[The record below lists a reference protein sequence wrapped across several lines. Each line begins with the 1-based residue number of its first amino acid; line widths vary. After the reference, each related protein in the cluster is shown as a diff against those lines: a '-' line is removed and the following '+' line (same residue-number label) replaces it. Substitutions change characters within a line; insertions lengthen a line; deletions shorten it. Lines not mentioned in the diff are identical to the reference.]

1 MMLCLLA
8 AHDDGDQPVS
18 IAAMWMSRRA
28 WPLPVVLSYA
38 AFILVGVSAGVGG
51 VLLPA
56 QIRDYDIDMATIG
69 LTFFTFS
76 AGFFLAGT
84 SAGALIGRLGTRSAL
99 LAGGA
104 GYLVAVLI
112 TAARPSFVVLVV
124 VQVLAGYGIGVLE
137 SVLNVYLSGL
147 PSATVLLNRL
157 HAFFGVGALLG
168 PLLAAWMLRSWRWT
182 SVFLVLAALT
192 AALLVG
198 FAGVLPRHHEPAPRS
213 VVRRSPRDGLLAQ
226 VLRQPAV
233 MLAAAFLS
241 VYVGLEVSVGNWA
254 FTYLVQDQA
263 QLALAAGY
271 AVSAYW
277 LGLTVGRFVISPLA
291 GRLGLTPQRMML
303 CCLMGVVGATAVTW
317 AVRGQLAG
325 VGFAL
330 VGFFLGP
337 LFPTAMALVPDLT
350 TATLVPTAIGVL
362 NAVSVVG
369 GAALPWL
376 AGAIAQGVGIW
387 TLLPYVVV
395 LGVLQLVLWQAAVG
409 RAEVR
414 ALG

>member
-1 MMLCLLA
+1 VTSLWRTFN
-8 AHDDGDQPVS
+8 
-18 IAAMWMSRRA
+18 IAAMQTSRRA

-38 AFILVGVSAGVGG
+38 AFVLVGVSAGVGG

-56 QIRDYDIDMATIG
+56 QIRDYDISMATIG
-69 LTFFTFS
+69 FTFFTFS

-84 SAGALIGRLGTRSAL
+84 STGALIGRLGTRSAL
-99 LAGGA
+99 LTGGA
-104 GYLVAVLI
+104 GFLVAALI
-112 TAARPSFVVLVV
+112 TATRPSFVVLVV

-168 PLLAAWMLRSWRWT
+168 PLLAAWMLRYWPWT
-182 SVFLVLAALT
+182 AVFLVLAVLT

-198 FAGVLPRHHEPAPRS
+198 FAVVLPRHHERAPRS
-213 VVRRSPRDGLLAQ
+213 VGRRSPLGGLFAQ
-226 VLRQPAV
+226 VLHRPAV
-233 MLAAAFLS
+233 MLAATFLS

-254 FTYLVQDQA
+254 FTYLVKDQGL
-263 QLALAAGY
+263 LALAAGY
-271 AVSAYW
+271 ALSGYW

-303 CCLMGVVGATAVTW
+303 CCLMGVVGATAITW
-317 AVRGQLAG
+317 ALHGQLAG
-325 VGFAL
+325 AGFAL

-337 LFPTAMALVPDLT
+337 LFPTAMALVPDL
-350 TATLVPTAIGVL
+350 APAALVPTAIGVL

-376 AGAIAQGVGIW
+376 AAAIAQGMGIW
-387 TLLPYVVV
+387 TLLPYVAV

-409 RAEVR
+409 RAQVR
-414 ALG
+414 TLR

>member
-1 MMLCLLA
+1 MRT
-8 AHDDGDQPVS
+8 
-18 IAAMWMSRRA
+18 SRRA

-84 SAGALIGRLGTRSAL
+84 STGALIGRLGTRSAL
-99 LAGGA
+99 IVGGA
-104 GYLVAVLI
+104 GFLVAALI
-112 TAARPSFVVLVV
+112 TATRPSFVVLVL

-168 PLLAAWMLRSWRWT
+168 PLLAAWMLRYWPWT
-182 SVFLVLAALT
+182 AVFLVLAALT
-192 AALLVG
+192 AALLAG
-198 FAGVLPRHHEPAPRS
+198 FAVVLPRHHERAPRS
-213 VVRRSPRDGLLAQ
+213 GGRRSPRGGLLAE
-226 VLRQPAV
+226 VLRRPAV

-254 FTYLVQDQA
+254 FTYLVKDQG
-263 QLALAAGY
+263 QLAIAAGY
-271 AVSAYW
+271 ALSGYW

-291 GRLGLTPQRMML
+291 DRLGLTPQRMML
-303 CCLMGVVGATAVTW
+303 CCLTGVVGATAVTW
-317 AVRGQLAG
+317 ALHGQLAG
-325 VGFAL
+325 AGFAL

-337 LFPTAMALVPDLT
+337 LFPTAMAVIPDL
-350 TATLVPTAIGVL
+350 APAALVPTAIGVL

-376 AGAIAQGVGIW
+376 AAAIAQGMGIW
-387 TLLPYVVV
+387 TLLPYVGAV
-395 LGVLQLVLWQAAVG
+395 GVLQLVLWQAAVG
-409 RAEVR
+409 HAEVR
-414 ALG
+414 TLR

>member
-1 MMLCLLA
+1 MP
-8 AHDDGDQPVS
+8 DGVR
-18 IAAMWMSRRA
+18 WSRRA

-38 AFILVGVSAGVGG
+38 AFILVGLSAGVGG

-76 AGFFLAGT
+76 AGFFLAGAST
-84 SAGALIGRLGTRSAL
+84 GALIGRLGTRLAL
-99 LAGGA
+99 LLGCA
-104 GYLVAVLI
+104 GYLVAALI

-124 VQVLAGYGIGVLE
+124 VQVLAGYGMGVLE

-168 PLLAAWMLRSWRWT
+168 PLLAAWMLRSVPWT
-182 SVFLVLAALT
+182 AVYLVLAALT

-198 FAGVLPRHHEPAPRS
+198 FAVALPGRHESAPRPA
-213 VVRRSPRDGLLAQ
+213 VRSSPRDGLLAQ
-226 VLRQPAV
+226 ALRRPAV

-241 VYVGLEVSVGNWA
+241 VYVGLEVSLGNWA
-254 FTYLVQDQA
+254 YTYLVEDQGR
-263 QLALAAGY
+263 LALAAGY

-277 LGLTVGRFVISPLA
+277 LGLTAGRFVISPLA
-291 GRLGLTPQRMML
+291 GRLGVTPRRMML
-303 CCLMGVVGATAVTW
+303 GCLVGVVGATALTW
-317 AVRGQLAG
+317 AVPGPLVGA
-325 VGFAL
+325 GFAL

-337 LFPTAMALVPDLT
+337 LFPTAMALVPDL
-350 TATLVPTAIGVL
+350 APPALVPTAIGAL

-376 AGAIAQGVGIW
+376 AGAIGQGVGIW
-387 TLLPYVVV
+387 TLLPYVLV
-395 LGVLQLVLWQAAVG
+395 LGLLQLVLWQGAMG
-409 RAEVR
+409 RAEVS
-414 ALG
+414 ALPTGR

>member
-1 MMLCLLA
+1 
-8 AHDDGDQPVS
+8 
-18 IAAMWMSRRA
+18 MWTSRRTS
-28 WPLPVVLSYA
+28 PLPVVLSYA

-56 QIRDYDIDMATIG
+56 QIRDYDVDMTTIG

-84 SAGALIGRLGTRSAL
+84 SVGALIGRLGTRSAL

-104 GYLVAVLI
+104 SFLVAALI
-112 TAARPSFVVLVV
+112 TATRPSFVVLVI

-168 PLLAAWMLRSWRWT
+168 PLLAAWMLHHWAWT
-182 SVFLVLAALT
+182 AVFLVLAALT

-198 FAGVLPRHHEPAPRS
+198 FAVVLPRHHERAPRS
-213 VVRRSPRDGLLAQ
+213 LVRRSPRDGLLAE
-226 VLRQPAV
+226 VARRPAV

-241 VYVGLEVSVGNWA
+241 VYVGLEISVGNWA
-254 FTYLVQDQA
+254 FTYLVKDQG
-263 QLALAAGY
+263 QPALAAGY

-291 GRLGLTPQRMML
+291 GRLGLTPRRMML
-303 CCLMGVVGATAVTW
+303 CCMIGVVGATAVTW
-317 AVRGQLAG
+317 AVPGRLAG
-325 VGFAL
+325 AGFAL

-337 LFPTAMALVPDLT
+337 LFPTAMATVPDLT
-350 TATLVPTAIGVL
+350 PAPLVPTAIGVL
-362 NAVSVVG
+362 NGVSVVG

-395 LGVLQLVLWQAAVG
+395 LGVVQLVLWQAAVA

-414 ALG
+414 TAR

>member
-1 MMLCLLA
+1 M
-8 AHDDGDQPVS
+8 
-18 IAAMWMSRRA
+18 RRS
-28 WPLPVVLSYA
+28 WPLPVVLCYA
-38 AFILVGVSAGVGG
+38 AFVLVGVSAGVGG

-56 QIRDYDIDMATIG
+56 QIRDYDVDMTTIG

-76 AGFFLAGT
+76 AGFFLAGAST
-84 SAGALIGRLGTRSAL
+84 GSIVGRLGTRSAL

-104 GYLVAVLI
+104 GFLVAELI
-112 TAARPSFVVLVV
+112 TAARPSFALLVC

-137 SVLNVYLSGL
+137 SVLNVFLSSL

-182 SVFLVLAALT
+182 AVFGVLAVLT

-198 FAGVLPRHHEPAPRS
+198 FAVVLPGGHERAPRPAE
-213 VVRRSPRDGLLAQ
+213 RRSPRDGLLAD
-226 VLRQPAV
+226 VLRRPAV

-254 FTYLVQDQA
+254 FTYLVQDQGQA
-263 QLALAAGY
+263 ALAAGY

-277 LGLTVGRFVISPLA
+277 LGLTVGRFVISPTA

-303 CCLMGVVGATAVTW
+303 CCFAGVIGAVGVTW
-317 AVRGQLAG
+317 ALPGPLAG
-325 VGFAL
+325 AGFAL

-337 LFPTAMALVPDLT
+337 LFPTAMALVPDL
-350 TATLVPTAIGVL
+350 APAALVPTAIGVL
-362 NAVSVVG
+362 NGVSVVG

-376 AGAIAQGVGIW
+376 AAAIAQGVGLW
-387 TLLPYVVV
+387 TLLPYVAV
-395 LGVLQLVLWQAAVG
+395 LAGLQLVLWQAAVG
-409 RAEVR
+409 RAAVR
-414 ALG
+414 PAR